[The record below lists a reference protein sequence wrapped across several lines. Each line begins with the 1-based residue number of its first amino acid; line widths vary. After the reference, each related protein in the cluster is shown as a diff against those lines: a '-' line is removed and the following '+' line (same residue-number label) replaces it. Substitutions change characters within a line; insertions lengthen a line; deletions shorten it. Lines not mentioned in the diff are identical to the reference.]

1 MSETELTLKPLFA
14 NIAVYESNGFLE
26 ISFESLS
33 NSEVIF
39 NAPIANQ
46 NQKICLITGKSQI
59 PTVCN
64 STIRNQYGWVWLHQ
78 SHTFCGRGIKLMFDL
93 C

>member
-1 MSETELTLKPLFA
+1 MLKPLFA
-14 NIAVYESNGFLE
+14 SITVAETNGILE

-33 NSEVIF
+33 DTEVIF
-39 NAPIANQ
+39 NAPVANQ
-46 NQKICLITGKSQI
+46 NQKFCLTTDKAQI
-59 PTVCN
+59 HTVCN
-64 STIRNQYGWVWLHQ
+64 ASIRNQYGWVWLHQ